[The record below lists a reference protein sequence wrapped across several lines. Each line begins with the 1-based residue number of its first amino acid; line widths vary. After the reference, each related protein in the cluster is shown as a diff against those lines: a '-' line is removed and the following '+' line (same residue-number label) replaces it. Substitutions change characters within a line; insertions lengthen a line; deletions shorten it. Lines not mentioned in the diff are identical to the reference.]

1 MSKLDFKV
9 GDWVVTH
16 PTPNSLVCQSKLGGT
31 GYFPNILGQI
41 TKIGES
47 EYIKA
52 WYICITYGNTGAIY
66 EGNFRHATE
75 EEIRL
80 GKPIINKIYKIW

>member
-1 MSKLDFKV
+1 MSINKFKV
-9 GDWVVTH
+9 GDWVVTN
-16 PTPNSLVCQSKLGGT
+16 PTPNSYRGINIGIGGFVPNTLLQIKEIKDSEDIKGIKYYTFINIT
-31 GYFPNILGQI
+31 GL
-41 TKIGES
+41 
-47 EYIKA
+47 
-52 WYICITYGNTGAIY
+52 IY